1 MHKMETVTLAYGD
14 LVQYNHAKEEFHKR
28 NAGLSSGGKGFRA
41 DRRAQIYLSSLKKYY
56 ADRMGFESR
65 NYDGTFRTA
74 IMKEMVMPSKMYEEY
89 KEVIYDSVYKRTKN
103 KKIAK
108 TIADKATS
116 EYLNMEIADGQGWIS
131 IEAYRLLKEAESNWS
146 DNQERLYRKISK
158 GEELTVEEVVE
169 FFPSYKLQ
177 YFGNIESIGLPVN
190 SFHKFSL
197 APIIPGVA
205 KKGTPLY
212 DLHQKMMKD
221 QIDYVLMESGS
232 KVSHIGTGDVVLN
245 EDGTFNKDSEFT
257 VNTIYAEF
265 LKNQT
270 EVNSEYKGKTIFS
283 TQLRKLILEGLY
295 ERGVIKSVKYKE
307 ITNKRVKRYIDH
319 VEEYTDLLKLELL
332 EEMGYEETTPGEY
345 RAKDKSSIGKLLN
358 MIRTNLEREDVLS
371 DDLIEFIDVFDNTG
385 KLQHDLSF
393 HPEAAKIEK
402 LILSM
407 INKRIIKQKVAGE
420 PLVQVSV
427 GMFKNQINNP
437 QFKNATKD
445 EIAKWASATYELP
458 AYHRKSN
465 GYTAASKVMIAM
477 QGTYYNLFN
486 LEYENGEN
494 VGVYNEDG
502 ELNIEKSRNRLN
514 L

>member
-1 MHKMETVTLAYGD
+1 M
-14 LVQYNHAKEEFHKR
+14 
-28 NAGLSSGGKGFRA
+28 
-41 DRRAQIYLSSLKKYY
+41 
-56 ADRMGFESR
+56 
-65 NYDGTFRTA
+65 
-74 IMKEMVMPSKMYEEY
+74 
-89 KEVIYDSVYKRTKN
+89 
-103 KKIAK
+103 
-108 TIADKATS
+108 
-116 EYLNMEIADGQGWIS
+116 
-131 IEAYRLLKEAESNWS
+131 
-146 DNQERLYRKISK
+146 
-158 GEELTVEEVVE
+158 
-169 FFPSYKLQ
+169 
-177 YFGNIESIGLPVN
+177 
-190 SFHKFSL
+190 
-197 APIIPGVA
+197 
-205 KKGTPLY
+205 
-212 DLHQKMMKD
+212 
-221 QIDYVLMESGS
+221 
-232 KVSHIGTGDVVLN
+232 
-245 EDGTFNKDSEFT
+245 NKDSEFT

-295 ERGVIKSVKYKE
+295 ERGVIKSTKYKE
-307 ITNKRVKRYIDH
+307 ITNERVKRYIDD

-371 DDLIEFIDVFDNTG
+371 DDLIEFIDVFDNTS

-407 INKRIIKQKVAGE
+407 VNKRIIKQKVAGE

-486 LEYENGEN
+486 LEYENGEKRC
-494 VGVYNEDG
+494 
-502 ELNIEKSRNRLN
+502 I
-514 L
+514 